1 MNRFLYGTS
10 GYSYA
15 HWRDTFYP
23 PRMAPADRL
32 AFYASRFPAVELDV
46 TFYRLPGRDV
56 FARWREVTPETFRF
70 ALKGSRLVTHFRR
83 LANADEAVHTFV
95 EHAEGLGDKLEVVLW
110 QLPPSMPPDAE
121 RLDAFCTLATSAGP
135 ARHAFEF
142 RNPGWFAE
150 ETYDVLRA
158 HGCGL
163 CVANAPDGASPD
175 VVTADFTYLRFH
187 GGRALPDAA
196 YSDAELET
204 WADVASRRLLAGC
217 DVYAFFN
224 NDAHA
229 YAPADAQRLS
239 ALVGE
244 RTRV

>member
-1 MNRFLYGTS
+1 MKRFLYGTS
-10 GYSYA
+10 GYSYS
-15 HWRDTFYP
+15 HWRDAFYP
-23 PRMAPADRL
+23 PRTAPGDRL
-32 AFYASRFPAVELDV
+32 AFYATVFPAVELDV
-46 TFYRLPGRDV
+46 TFYRLPARDV
-56 FARWREVTPETFRF
+56 FERWRQMTPDGFRF

-83 LANADEAVHTFV
+83 LANADEAVRTFFD
-95 EHAEGLGDKLEVVLW
+95 HAAGLGDKLDVVLW
-110 QLPPSMPPDAE
+110 QLPPSMPSDVE
-121 RLDAFCTLATSAGP
+121 RLDAFCALATSAGP

-142 RNPGWFAE
+142 RNATWFAE
-150 ETYDVLRA
+150 ETYEVLRS

-196 YSDAELET
+196 YSDAELRT
-204 WADVASRRLLAGC
+204 WAEVARRHLASGR